1 MKKMKKKIQTNLGT
15 PLVPR
20 LKVFVRVKIVV
31 KNNLGPGIGSVPGFF

>member
-15 PLVPR
+15 PPVPR
-20 LKVFVRVKIVV
+20 LKVFFRVKIVV